1 LLRPHLGGPFRRGT
15 RFKVT
20 DTVLN
25 DAPVGMPRSTTTR
38 YSLSADTVRSAGDTL
53 LTGGRTIQALGPT
66 AGSSGSV
73 SVAIRATTRPG
84 TYVLLACADDVKV
97 VAEGN
102 KTNSCRASGTP
113 IAVSP

>member
-1 LLRPHLGGPFRRGT
+1 MWPSGDIRSAFET
-15 RFKVT
+15 AVKVT

-38 YSLSADTVRSAGDTL
+38 YYLSADTVRSAGDTL
-53 LTGGRTIQALGPT
+53 LTGGHTIPALGPT

-73 SVAIRATTRPG
+73 SIRATTRPG

-102 KTNSCRASGTP
+102 ETNNCRASGTP
-113 IAVSP
+113 IAVNP

>member
-1 LLRPHLGGPFRRGT
+1 LLRPRLGGPFRRGT

-38 YSLSADTVRSAGDTL
+38 YYLSAD
-53 LTGGRTIQALGPT
+53 
-66 AGSSGSV
+66 

-84 TYVLLACADDVKV
+84 TYVLLACADDTKV

-102 KTNSCRASGTP
+102 ETNNCRASGTP
-113 IAVSP
+113 IVVSP